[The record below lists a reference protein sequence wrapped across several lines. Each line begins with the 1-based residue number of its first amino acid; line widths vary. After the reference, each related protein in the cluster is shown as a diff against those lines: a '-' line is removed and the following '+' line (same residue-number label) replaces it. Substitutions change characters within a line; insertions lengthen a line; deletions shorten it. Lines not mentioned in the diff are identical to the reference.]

1 MHTQSLQSCLILCDP
16 MVHSPPDS
24 SVHRILQ
31 ARILEWVA
39 MPPPPGDLPDLG
51 IKPTSPASLALQA
64 DSLPLSH
71 LANPILCHYL
81 PINIPSLILYY
92 KNFYTT
98 TLLLKVFQLWITVI
112 PVIPWNPHLFNHTI
126 YICWNLDNFE
136 SAHPLLFTI
145 CPSHTCLKLL
155 FFLRRL

>member
-1 MHTQSLQSCLILCDP
+1 
-16 MVHSPPDS
+16 
-24 SVHRILQ
+24 
-31 ARILEWVA
+31 

-98 TLLLKVFQLWITVI
+98 TLLLKVFQL
-112 PVIPWNPHLFNHTI
+112 
-126 YICWNLDNFE
+126 
-136 SAHPLLFTI
+136 
-145 CPSHTCLKLL
+145 
-155 FFLRRL
+155 